1 MKRIASLFCLFLALF
16 LGTTCLQPVLASENL
31 NTLCVEYLHPDTNK
45 PLEGVSFSLYKVA
58 DTNEQS
64 IQYDDAFK
72 NVPVDISLLE
82 SDTSKAVTA
91 LEAYVYEA
99 QIEPLQSLE
108 SNEKGQ
114 AYFEGLEDGWY
125 LVLGKSFSNE
135 TEYFSPSSA
144 LISLPSFDA
153 YTKTSQNEAM
163 ISLKGD
169 YSLIE
174 KDDIATSRTVRKIWD
189 DEGYESVR
197 PVQIEV
203 ELFADGQ
210 KVDQVTLNQENNW
223 SYTWSEL
230 SAYKEYILYE
240 KEVSNYTFTLEQEG
254 DVFVLS
260 NTYKQPNTPGDSNI
274 PSQSASDSPKTL
286 NKPSIPLSGTLL
298 YLIPPLLATGCF
310 LILAGALVKR
320 K

>member
-16 LGTTCLQPVLASENL
+16 LGMICLKPVYASENL

-45 PLEGVSFSLYKVA
+45 PLEGVRFSLYKVA
-58 DTNEQS
+58 SISEQS
-64 IQYDDAFK
+64 IQYDAAFE
-72 NVPVDISLLE
+72 NVPVDIALLE
-82 SDTSKAVTA
+82 SDTSKAVSA
-91 LEAYVYEA
+91 LEAYVYETE
-99 QIEPLQSLE
+99 IEPVQSQE
-108 SNEKGQ
+108 SDKNGQ

-153 YTKTSQNEAM
+153 YTKTSQKNAM

-169 YSLIE
+169 YSLIDE
-174 KDDIATSRTVRKIWD
+174 KNTTTSRTVRKIWD
-189 DEGYESVR
+189 DEGYESKR

-210 KVDQVTLNQENNW
+210 KVDQVTLSEENNW

-230 SAYKEYILYE
+230 LAYKEYVLYE

-254 DVFVLS
+254 EVFMLS
-260 NTYKQPNTPGDSNI
+260 NTYKQPNTPSDSNI
-274 PSQSASDSPKTL
+274 PSESTSESPK
-286 NKPSIPLSGTLL
+286 NPSKPSIPLTGTLL
-298 YLIPPLLATGCF
+298 YLVPPLLAAGCF